1 MGGPDMKM
9 GKTAVMYISYRLSL
23 GEKARTINFILKN
36 FSKYVGPDKPLETIS
51 GKDCLCYLNAHG
63 IREGVVTAYWSSIYA
78 ALNGFFMW
86 TIARRYL
93 ATNPLPMYKPKEPEA
108 FVPYIYS
115 NEELKRIF
123 KTALTYRKR
132 FNIEYPE
139 VIQAMLKVT
148 YCLGL
153 RPSETTH
160 LAVDDI
166 SLQDRL
172 AFVRETKFYKSRI
185 VPFGE
190 DVSRMLEKYL
200 LWRTET
206 VMSRGITDNHL
217 FFDKRGNPVRLSALQ
232 QAFRFIREKAGIH
245 RTDIAHSDVRL
256 QDLRHTFATNRVTQW
271 YRDGKDVQALLTV
284 LSTYLDHCNLDST
297 AVYITFTNQLLDEA
311 GKRFQ
316 SYVTL

>member
-1 MGGPDMKM
+1 M

>member
-1 MGGPDMKM
+1 MKM
-9 GKTAVMYISYRLSL
+9 GEIAVMYISYRLSL
-23 GEKARTINFILKN
+23 GEKARTISYILKN
-36 FSKYVGPDKPLETIS
+36 FCKYVGPDRDLATIS
-51 GKDCLCYLNAHG
+51 GKDCLCYLNARG
-63 IREGVVTAYWSSIYA
+63 IREGAVTAYWFSIYA
-78 ALNGFFMW
+78 TLNGLFMW
-86 TIARRYL
+86 AIARRYL
-93 ATNPLPMYKPKEPEA
+93 VTNPLPVYKPKEPEA

-115 NEELKRIF
+115 NEELKQIF
-123 KTALTYRKR
+123 ETALTYRKH

-166 SLQDRL
+166 SLQDGL

-190 DVSRMLEKYL
+190 EVSRMLENYL
-200 LWRTET
+200 LWRVET
-206 VMSRGITDNHL
+206 AMSRGITDHHL
-217 FFDKRGNPVRLSALQ
+217 FFDKRGNPVQLSALQ

-245 RTDIAHSDVRL
+245 RTDMAHYDVRL

-271 YRDGKDVQALLTV
+271 YREGKDVQALLPV
-284 LSTYLDHCNLDST
+284 LSTYLGHCNLDST
-297 AVYITFTNQLLDEA
+297 AVYISFTNQLLDEA

-316 SYVTL
+316 SYVML

>member
-1 MGGPDMKM
+1 MKM
-9 GKTAVMYISYRLSL
+9 GEIAVMYISYRLSL
-23 GEKARTINFILKN
+23 GEKARTSSYILKN
-36 FSKYVGPDKPLETIS
+36 FCKYVGPDRDLATIS
-51 GKDCLCYLNAHG
+51 GEDCLCYLNARG
-63 IREGVVTAYWSSIYA
+63 IRDGAVTAYWFGIYA
-78 ALNGFFMW
+78 TLNGLFMW
-86 TIARRYL
+86 AIARRYL
-93 ATNPLPMYKPKEPEA
+93 VTNPLPKYKPKEPEA

-123 KTALTYRKR
+123 ETALTYRKR

-160 LAVDDI
+160 LTVDDI
-166 SLQDRL
+166 CLQDGL

-185 VPFGE
+185 VPFGDE
-190 DVSRMLEKYL
+190 VSRMLEKYL
-200 LWRTET
+200 LWRAET
-206 VMSRGITDNHL
+206 VMGCGITDNHL
-217 FFDKRGNPVRLSALQ
+217 FFDKRGNPVQLSALQ
-232 QAFRFIREKAGIH
+232 QAFRFIREKADIH
-245 RTDIAHSDVRL
+245 RTDMAHSDVRL

-271 YRDGKDVQALLTV
+271 YRDGKDVQALLPV
-284 LSTYLDHCNLDST
+284 LSTYLGHCNLDST